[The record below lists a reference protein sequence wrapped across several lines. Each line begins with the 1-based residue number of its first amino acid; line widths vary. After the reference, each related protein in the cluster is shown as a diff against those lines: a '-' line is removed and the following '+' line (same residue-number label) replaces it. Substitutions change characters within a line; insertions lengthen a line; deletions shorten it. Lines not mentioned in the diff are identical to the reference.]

1 MSSYS
6 NVFLKTLRDRRRST
20 VIVSVSIFVAGLY
33 VSLLFPEFGA
43 SASISELLDQLPDW
57 WQNLIGDAVQ
67 FGTPEGFF
75 TTQPYSF
82 LGAAIMIAFS
92 IFLGQTA
99 IAGEEEANTLD
110 QLAANP
116 VSRTRIYAEK
126 TLAMMVS
133 LMAPV
138 LAVALSL
145 LVGSWV
151 RGYDF
156 SYSGLA
162 AQSFSLLM
170 LSLTVGGLALSIGA
184 ATGSKGQSI
193 AIASAV
199 AGIGYLLNI
208 IAPLVSWLEPTQYV
222 SVIYYYIGGMPFVDG
237 LTPWHAAVLV
247 AITVISIVIGG
258 LAFNRRDLQ

>member
-20 VIVSVSIFVAGLY
+20 VIVSASMFVVGLY

-133 LMAPV
+133 LMLPV

-247 AITVISIVIGG
+247 AVTVTSIVIGG

>member
-20 VIVSVSIFVAGLY
+20 LIVSAAMFVSGLY

-43 SASISELLDQLPDW
+43 SASIEELLDQLPDW

-82 LGAAIMIAFS
+82 IGAVIMIAFS
-92 IFLGQTA
+92 IFLGQSA

-116 VSRTRIYAEK
+116 VSRTRIYADK
-126 TLAMMVS
+126 MLAMIVS
-133 LMAPV
+133 SAVPV

-145 LVGSWV
+145 LVGSWS
-151 RGYDF
+151 RGYEF
-156 SYSGLA
+156 SYTGLA

-170 LSLTVGGLALSIGA
+170 LSLAVGGLALSIGA
-184 ATGSKGQSI
+184 ATGSKGQAI

-208 IAPLVSWLEPTQYV
+208 VAPLVSWLEPTQYV
-222 SVIYYYIGGMPFVDG
+222 SVVYYYIGGMPFAEG
-237 LTPWHAAVLV
+237 LTLWHAGVLTAV
-247 AITVISIVIGG
+247 AIVSIVAGG
-258 LAFNRRDLQ
+258 VAFNRRDLQ

>member
-1 MSSYS
+1 MSSYP

-20 VIVSVSIFVAGLY
+20 VIVSASMFVAGLY

-82 LGAAIMIAFS
+82 LGAAIMIAFAV
-92 IFLGQTA
+92 FLGQTA

-247 AITVISIVIGG
+247 AVTAISIVVGG